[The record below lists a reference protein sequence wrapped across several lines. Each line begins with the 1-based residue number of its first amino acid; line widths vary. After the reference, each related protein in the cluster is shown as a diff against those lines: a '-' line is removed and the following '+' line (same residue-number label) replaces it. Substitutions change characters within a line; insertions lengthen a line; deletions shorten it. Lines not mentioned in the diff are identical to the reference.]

1 MTGILTAM
9 NITNMGQVQASVQ
22 ELLALRLK
30 HLHSAADPE
39 PGNTPHLQRCGTATT
54 LSGYT
59 EWVGDTHLPI
69 SLGWDWRIQAHAHT
83 AQWQR
88 DELPRTNIQLVNDQG
103 HPLPWEDNLRVLAT
117 WVDAQDWQHT
127 VANAVGAATR

>member
-1 MTGILTAM
+1 
-9 NITNMGQVQASVQ
+9 MGQAQVSVP

-30 HLHSAADPE
+30 HLHSAADSE
-39 PGNTPHLQRCGTATT
+39 PSNTPPQQRCGTATT

-59 EWVGDTHLPI
+59 EWGGDTHLPI
-69 SLGWDWRIQAHAHT
+69 SLGWDWGIEAHAHT
-83 AQWQR
+83 AQCQR
-88 DELPRTNIQLVNDQG
+88 DELPRINIQLVNERG

-127 VANAVGAATR
+127 VANAVGAAPHSTATAEK

>member
-1 MTGILTAM
+1 MARILRTM
-9 NITNMGQVQASVQ
+9 NITNMGQVQASVR

-30 HLHSAADPE
+30 HLHSAVDPE
-39 PGNTPHLQRCGTATT
+39 PSGTPPQQRCGTATT

-69 SLGWDWRIQAHAHT
+69 SLGWDWCIQAHAHR

-88 DELPRTNIQLVNDQG
+88 DELPRTNIQLVNEKGQ
-103 HPLPWEDNLRVLAT
+103 PLHWEDNLRVLAT
-117 WVDAQDWQHT
+117 WVDAQDWQHA
-127 VANAVGAATR
+127 VANAVNAAKH

>member
-1 MTGILTAM
+1 M
-9 NITNMGQVQASVQ
+9 NITAMGQVQTSMQ

-30 HLHSAADPE
+30 HFHSAADPE
-39 PGNTPHLQRCGTATT
+39 PGHTPPQQRCGTATT

-69 SLGWDWRIQAHAHT
+69 SLGWDWRIEARDNT

-88 DELPRTNIQLVNDQG
+88 DELPRTNIQLVNEQG
-103 HPLPWEDNLRVLAT
+103 LPLPWEDNLRVLAT